1 MVHRSLSTSILRAE
15 ISQELMK
22 IRIVSIFFLLAIL
35 SLPVNAQQLD
45 DQDVDISFGSTLSNP
60 SLPIRQLTGGPFTI
74 DNAGTIESTNG
85 STIRIDVDTTLNN
98 TGLIDADITTNGQTI
113 QFFNNSGNNSLTN
126 SGTIRI
132 ESTGAF
138 SPAIKVQA
146 STVSSITNTATGT
159 IQSSGATTVAEG
171 IRVDDVGSSVNLIT
185 NEGSITATGPGGA
198 RGISVL
204 GDSASINQINNS
216 GSITAQGGTGV
227 TNGIVFFGGGT
238 SVVNSGSITGTAT
251 NQFANGIRFARDLTT
266 LINSGT
272 ISGSQHGVSIAGTL
286 TNIVNTGT
294 ISGTNG
300 FDISNQGTI
309 INLTNSQTNLTYI
322 DNIPSNYFV
331 LINNAANYGKVTFT
345 DPEGTMNFAIADDSS
360 IEGGTYTA
368 VLTGLEARHLS
379 KSSGVQR
386 LGSNDFGYKL
396 HNSTGLQWDL
406 EIRPLSED
414 TNCTVNSDGTNC
426 DKRNCVASLVEKG
439 LNAVAGGNFA
449 HMNTYDCD
457 TFGSSGR
464 CFSLGGR
471 HTSISDP
478 RSDVTGLVMV
488 YGKKVSD
495 HIRWGS
501 FVHSNVSYNTP
512 ANFLLSNKTPLIGFY
527 AVWNENADHTGLQL
541 KIGNS
546 YQAINATILRE
557 QLGVS
562 EAARGETV
570 ITAKDLIVELRNNIK
585 VSESVTFTPYGAS
598 RFSDKYQSG
607 YTETDAQLPLTF
619 NEVFESSWVAIGGIK
634 FKKKTYAGSSVY
646 GTIGIE
652 QDISHNVST
661 LSPSGVSGIT
671 TVDLT
676 KNHNATRAVLA
687 VGYDL
692 KLTHNAI
699 LRLKFQYQELPYQD
713 MTEENTYVSYNLLF

>member
-1 MVHRSLSTSILRAE
+1 
-15 ISQELMK
+15 MK

-98 TGLIDADITTNGQTI
+98 TGLIDADVTTNGQTI

-309 INLTNSQTNLTYI
+309 VNFTNSQTNLTYN
-322 DNIPSNYFV
+322 DNIPSNYFI
-331 LINNAANYGKVTFT
+331 LINSTANYGKVTFT
-345 DPEGTMNFAIADDSS
+345 SPEGTMNFAIADDSS

-386 LGSNDFGYKL
+386 VGSNDFGYKL
-396 HNSTGLQWDL
+396 HNSTGSQWDL